1 MDIKR
6 KLAYILGAIVLVA
19 AAAMSTYTTYQDY
32 KAQNV
37 LIETDTKIT
46 NVGKVS
52 SELVTYRM
60 KVVFTDDQQNQ
71 DTTPYMKTGDAS
83 PSEALL
89 SLMQLALKDNFS
101 YDSVLSQSMTVV
113 VETSVIYVGDK
124 GVAQKVIDSRGLVF
138 HNGTTIKEILADVS
152 IHTKMVNDLY
162 KAKHSYLAQ

>member
-1 MDIKR
+1 MKDFK
-6 KLAYILGAIVLVA
+6 KVLAYVFGALVLMVA
-19 AAAMSTYTTYQDY
+19 VGGTVYQDY
-32 KAQNV
+32 KSKNV
-37 LIETDTKIT
+37 IVEADNKVT

-60 KVVFTDDQQNQ
+60 KVVLTDDQQNQ

-101 YDSVLSQSMTVV
+101 YDAHATQSMTVV

-124 GVAQKVIDSRGLVF
+124 GIAQKVIDSRGLVF
-138 HNGTTIKEILADVS
+138 HTGTTIKEILADVS

-162 KAKHSYLAQ
+162 KAKHSYLAK